1 MHLYFKVKP
10 INYLKSV
17 NFDNWNQQNF
27 RQGDRDPSVGD
38 PTCDRR
44 PLILNH
50 AIERSFSGIGI
61 GSRVECTANMASH
74 DRCLVQNCKDETDVH
89 DHVQKYRGGRGGS
102 KESFRLVAGAG
113 SNLLEKF
120 VKISKVDQKIQK
132 DIFD

>member
-1 MHLYFKVKP
+1 MYCTIASFCHLCDFKVKP

-50 AIERSFSGIGI
+50 AIEISFSGIGI
-61 GSRVECTANMASH
+61 GSRVECTANMASQEG
-74 DRCLVQNCKDETDVH
+74 CLVQNCKDETDVH
-89 DHVQKYRGGRGGS
+89 DHVQKYRARGEGRVQG
-102 KESFRLVAGAG
+102 AGVG

-120 VKISKVDQKIQK
+120 AKI
-132 DIFD
+132 